1 MSELVNLLPWRQ
13 QRRTYLRRRFLVLAM
28 VSVLLPL
35 GWQVQVEHEWS
46 ERRQAIEWRT
56 QDLLAQLNQ
65 LDSQLKQAEHHQ
77 QQQQTNMAKFKQQQ
91 QFIAQRGLAAQV
103 LWRITQV
110 LPEHIYLETLALRG
124 NQITLSGHSTQQA
137 PLSLLLERFNQTHA
151 FHNVVLH
158 SVTELQSRQRFS
170 LSVQYVSAA
179 QHHEL

>member
-13 QRRTYLRRRFLVLAM
+13 QRRSYLRRRFLVLTM

-35 GWQVQVEHEWS
+35 GWQLQVEYQWS
-46 ERRQAIEWRT
+46 ERRQVIDRRT

-65 LDSQLKQAEHHQ
+65 LASQLKQAEHYQ
-77 QQQQTNMAKFKQQQ
+77 QKQQTNMARFKQQQ

-103 LWRITQV
+103 LWRLTQV
-110 LPEHIYLETLALRG
+110 LPEHIYLDALALRG

-137 PLSLLLERFNQTHA
+137 PLTLLLERFNQTQV

-158 SVTELQSRQRFS
+158 SVTEQQSRQRFELS
-170 LSVQYVSAA
+170 LQYVSAE